1 MKRGEIKKRTKK
13 QKANQGISNQEVK
26 KKLNAALDRLGEP
39 HWVGGRLVK
48 REKS

>member
-1 MKRGEIKKRTKK
+1 MKIKKRAKK
-13 QKANQGISNQEVK
+13 QKVNQGISNLDFRKAVD
-26 KKLNAALDRLGEP
+26 AALKRRGEP